1 MGIYIAN
8 DIIPLEVGKQGGRGS
23 RGEGKQGGGERR
35 RK

>member
-8 DIIPLEVGKQGGRGS
+8 DIIPLEVWKHGGGGGGGGGG
-23 RGEGKQGGGERR
+23 GEGERR

>member
-8 DIIPLEVGKQGGRGS
+8 DIIPLEVWKQGGGRG
-23 RGEGKQGGGERR
+23 REGERR